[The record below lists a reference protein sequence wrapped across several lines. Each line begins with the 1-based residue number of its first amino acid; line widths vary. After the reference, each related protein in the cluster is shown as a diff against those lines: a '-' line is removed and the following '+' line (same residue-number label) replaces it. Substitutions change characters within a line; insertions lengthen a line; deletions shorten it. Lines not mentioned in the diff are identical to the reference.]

1 MDAAVQR
8 GWAKFEFN
16 PKDGIDNPALSLAE
30 DTDGEAAGEPRF
42 YLLSKG
48 STETFGF
55 CLHEELGSH
64 GHVVRQVELGGLA
77 QRRGLQD
84 GDRLLQ
90 VNGHFVDHL
99 DHQRV
104 VQKIKASG
112 NQVLLAV
119 LDGDSYEAAKALGRD
134 LAQLLPADVRPRL
147 CHVKRDKSGFGFS
160 VSGPEGT
167 KGMFQLSVRQDGP
180 ADRAGVPTG
189 SWLLELNGAS
199 VRSCSRSQLAR
210 KLKQSGS
217 KMTLLVA
224 SSAVE
229 EFYRL
234 RGLQAPAASADTS
247 WLPYRARELRMAK
260 GPGGYGF
267 LLKEDDYGAGAIGQF
282 LWEVDAGLPA
292 EQAGMKEGDRVLA
305 VNGESIEGLDH
316 QETVLR
322 IRAHEDRVTLLV
334 IDPASDEFYRSVGLS
349 PLLFLED
356 GDPASGSCTPSLP
369 SPHGSPGLCHVDVGP
384 KGPGSWLVAAA
395 NSITITQVT
404 RLAALLPG
412 WHPPAPLL
420 LALPWHRGAGG
431 KGLRGPLA
439 TGAEQKDPP
448 EPTRGVWRGGWTCAA
463 LLSPPCPRRARA
475 RRSRGGCA
483 RRFSGPGAPSLRGP
497 TRSRLL
503 LPPESRGAAR
513 DGQRCASAP
522 GTGLPAPHLARTRL
536 RCPRLAPGFY

>member
-1 MDAAVQR
+1 MWLPPALYHFR
-8 GWAKFEFN
+8 KFEFN

-30 DTDGEAAGEPRF
+30 DTGKYPAAGEPRF

-48 STETFGF
+48 SAETFGF
-55 CLHEELGSH
+55 CLHEELGGR

-90 VNGHFVDHL
+90 VNGRFVDHL

-104 VQKIKASG
+104 VQRIKASG

-147 CHVKRDKSGFGFS
+147 CHIRRDKNGFGFS

-167 KGMFQLSVRQDGP
+167 KGLFQLSVRHGGP

-199 VRSCSRSQLAR
+199 VRSCSRAQLAR

-224 SSAVE
+224 SGAVE

-234 RGLQAPAASADTS
+234 RGLQVPAVAADAS
-247 WLPYRARELRMAK
+247 WLPYKARELHMVK

-282 LWEVDAGLPA
+282 LWEVDAGLAA
-292 EQAGMKEGDRVLA
+292 ERAGMREGDRVLA

-316 QETVLR
+316 QQTVLR

-334 IDPASDEFYRSVGLS
+334 IDPASDEFYRSLGLS

-404 RLAALLPG
+404 RGAALLLSRSFP
-412 WHPPAPLL
+412 
-420 LALPWHRGAGG
+420 
-431 KGLRGPLA
+431 GPLGLVGRGCVA
-439 TGAEQKDPP
+439 LWPQGLSRKLPKTHPRSVLGRVDVCCPLVPTEPAQGGAEVAA
-448 EPTRGVWRGGWTCAA
+448 RGVLVAPTTTPAGPACCCSRFQLPGEQRSCSGQPTLLQAGAA
-463 LLSPPCPRRARA
+463 SITPRTDSSPLPEA
-475 RRSRGGCA
+475 
-483 RRFSGPGAPSLRGP
+483 GP
-497 TRSRLL
+497 RLL
-503 LPPESRGAAR
+503 LVA
-513 DGQRCASAP
+513 
-522 GTGLPAPHLARTRL
+522 T
-536 RCPRLAPGFY
+536 